1 MNLSSQY
8 IDLIQ
13 EELKKLDIPESPSNL
28 YAPISYFLNLKGKKI
43 RPILTLLS
51 AELFGENIEQAK
63 HAALAIEIFH
73 NFTLIHDDIM
83 DEAPLRRGKPTV
95 HEKWNTNIAILSGD
109 VLMIKAYEQL
119 ALCPPDVLP
128 DLITL
133 FNKTA
138 IEVCE
143 GQQMDMDFETRE
155 LVNQEEYIQMIKLK
169 TSVLLGCALEMGAIL
184 ANSSQRNKSEIYHF
198 GVNIGLAFQIQDD
211 LLDLYGYGE
220 KVGKQVGGD
229 ILANKNTLLRIM
241 AQSHADEEQLK
252 ELKRLKSEKDT
263 VLKINGTKSIFD
275 ELEVK
280 SKCHQ
285 VMQDYYQ
292 KALNHFNAIQPK
304 NKTSALL
311 DLTEAMMKRDF

>member
-211 LLDLYGYGE
+211 LLDLYGDGE

-229 ILANKNTLLRIM
+229 ILANKNTLLSIM

-263 VLKINGTKSIFD
+263 ILKINGTKSIFD

-292 KALNHFNAIQPK
+292 KALNHFNAIQSE
-304 NKTSALL
+304 NKTTALL
-311 DLTEAMMKRDF
+311 YLTQALMKRDF

>member
-1 MNLSSQY
+1 MNLSPQY
-8 IDLIQ
+8 IDLIE
-13 EELKKLDIPESPSNL
+13 EELRQLEIPESPANL
-28 YAPISYFLNLKGKKI
+28 YSPIGYFLNLKGKKI

-83 DEAPLRRGKPTV
+83 DEAPLRRGQQTV

-119 ALCPPDVLP
+119 ALCPPSVLP
-128 DLITL
+128 DLITI

-138 IEVCE
+138 VEVCE

-155 LVNQEEYIQMIKLK
+155 EVVQEEYIEMIKLK
-169 TSVLLGCALEMGAIL
+169 TSVLLGCALEMGGIL
-184 ANSSQRNKSEIYHF
+184 AQTSQKNKSEIYQF
-198 GVNIGLAFQIQDD
+198 GVNIGIAFQIQDD
-211 LLDLYGYGE
+211 LLDLYGDVE

-229 ILANKNTLLRIM
+229 ILANKNTLLSILAM
-241 AQSHADEEQLK
+241 SHANEDQSK

-263 VLKINGTKSIFD
+263 IRKIKVTKSIFD
-275 ELEVK
+275 ELGVE
-280 SKCHQ
+280 SMCHQ
-285 VMQDYYQ
+285 IMQDYYQ
-292 KALNHFNAIQPK
+292 KALNHFNAIQLE

-311 DLTEAMMKRDF
+311 DLTEALMKRDF

>member
-211 LLDLYGYGE
+211 LLDLYGDGE

-229 ILANKNTLLRIM
+229 ILANKNTLLSIM

-311 DLTEAMMKRDF
+311 DLTEALMKRDF

>member
-13 EELKKLDIPESPSNL
+13 EELRLLEIPESPVNL
-28 YAPISYFLNLKGKKI
+28 YSPIGYFLNLKGKKI

-51 AELFGENIEQAK
+51 TELFGKNIDQAK

-83 DEAPLRRGKPTV
+83 DEAPLRRGQQTV

-119 ALCPPDVLP
+119 ALCPSTVLP
-128 DLITL
+128 DLITI

-138 IEVCE
+138 VEVCE

-184 ANSSQRNKSEIYHF
+184 AHASQKNKSEIYQF
-198 GVNIGLAFQIQDD
+198 GVNIGIAFQIQDD
-211 LLDLYGYGE
+211 LLDLYGDGE

-229 ILANKNTLLRIM
+229 ILANKNTLLSIL
-241 AQSHADEEQLK
+241 AGIHANEEQAK
-252 ELKRLKSEKDT
+252 ELKRLKSEKNT
-263 VLKINGTKSIFD
+263 NLKINSTKSIFD

-285 VMQDYYQ
+285 IMQDYHQ
-292 KALNHFNAIQPK
+292 KALNHFNAIQTE
-304 NKTSALL
+304 NKTSSLL
-311 DLTEAMMKRDF
+311 DLTEALMQRDF

>member
-1 MNLSSQY
+1 
-8 IDLIQ
+8 
-13 EELKKLDIPESPSNL
+13 
-28 YAPISYFLNLKGKKI
+28 
-43 RPILTLLS
+43 
-51 AELFGENIEQAK
+51 
-63 HAALAIEIFH
+63 
-73 NFTLIHDDIM
+73 
-83 DEAPLRRGKPTV
+83 
-95 HEKWNTNIAILSGD
+95 
-109 VLMIKAYEQL
+109 
-119 ALCPPDVLP
+119 
-128 DLITL
+128 
-133 FNKTA
+133 
-138 IEVCE
+138 
-143 GQQMDMDFETRE
+143 
-155 LVNQEEYIQMIKLK
+155 MIKLK

-211 LLDLYGYGE
+211 LLDLYGDGE

-229 ILANKNTLLRIM
+229 ILANKNTLLSIM

>member
-211 LLDLYGYGE
+211 LLDLYGDGE

-229 ILANKNTLLRIM
+229 ILANKNTLLSIM

>member
-211 LLDLYGYGE
+211 LLDLYGDGE

-229 ILANKNTLLRIM
+229 ILANKNTLLSIM

-263 VLKINGTKSIFD
+263 ILKINGTKSIFD

-292 KALNHFNAIQPK
+292 KALNHFNAIQSE

-311 DLTEAMMKRDF
+311 YLTQALMKRDF

>member
-1 MNLSSQY
+1 MILSSQY

-13 EELKKLDIPESPSNL
+13 EELKQLHIPDSPDNL

-51 AELFGENIEQAK
+51 AELFNGNINHAK
-63 HAALAIEIFH
+63 HAALAVEIFH

-119 ALCPPDVLP
+119 ALCPPSALP
-128 DLITL
+128 GLISL
-133 FNKTA
+133 FNRTA

-143 GQQMDMDFETRE
+143 GQQMDMDFETRDQ
-155 LVNQEEYIQMIKLK
+155 VAHDEYIQMIKLK

-184 ANSSQRNKSEIYHF
+184 CNTSLKNRTEIYQF
-198 GVNIGLAFQIQDD
+198 GVNIGIAFQIQDD
-211 LLDLYGYGE
+211 ILDLYGTGE

-229 ILANKNTLLRIM
+229 ILANKNTLLSIF
-241 AQSHADEEQLK
+241 AETNANEVQLS
-252 ELKRLKSEKDT
+252 ELKKLKFEKNAA
-263 VLKINGTKSIFD
+263 LKINRTKSIFD

-280 SKCHQ
+280 SKCNQ

-292 KALNHFNAIQPK
+292 KALHHFDAIQTENK
-304 NKTSALL
+304 NTALL
-311 DLTEAMMKRDF
+311 DLTDALMKRDF

>member
-8 IDLIQ
+8 LDLIE
-13 EELKKLDIPESPSNL
+13 EELRQLDIPESPANL
-28 YAPISYFLNLKGKKI
+28 YSPIDYFLNLKGKKI

-83 DEAPLRRGKPTV
+83 DEAPLRRGQQTV

-119 ALCPPDVLP
+119 ALCPPSVLP
-128 DLITL
+128 DLITI

-138 IEVCE
+138 VEVCE
-143 GQQMDMDFETRE
+143 GQQMDMDFETRKE
-155 LVNQEEYIQMIKLK
+155 VVQEEYIEMIKLK

-184 ANSSQRNKSEIYHF
+184 AQTSQKNKSEIYQF
-198 GVNIGLAFQIQDD
+198 GVNIGIAFQIQDD
-211 LLDLYGYGE
+211 LLDLYGDVE

-229 ILANKNTLLRIM
+229 ILANKNTLLSILAM
-241 AQSHADEEQLK
+241 SHANEDQSK

-263 VLKINGTKSIFD
+263 IRKIKVTKSIFD
-275 ELEVK
+275 ELGVE
-280 SKCHQ
+280 SMCHQ
-285 VMQDYYQ
+285 IMQDYYQ
-292 KALNHFNAIQPK
+292 KALNHFNAIQTENK
-304 NKTSALL
+304 NTALL
-311 DLTEAMMKRDF
+311 NLTDALMKRDF

>member
-8 IDLIQ
+8 LDLIE
-13 EELKKLDIPESPSNL
+13 EELRQLDIPESPANL
-28 YAPISYFLNLKGKKI
+28 YSPIDYFLNLKGKKI

-83 DEAPLRRGKPTV
+83 DEAPLRRGQQTV

-119 ALCPPDVLP
+119 VLCPPAVLP
-128 DLITL
+128 DLISL

-138 IEVCE
+138 VEVCE
-143 GQQMDMDFETRE
+143 GQQMDMDFETRKE
-155 LVNQEEYIQMIKLK
+155 VVQEEYIEMIKLK

-184 ANSSQRNKSEIYHF
+184 AQTSQKNKSEIYQF
-198 GVNIGLAFQIQDD
+198 GVNIGIAFQIQDD
-211 LLDLYGYGE
+211 LLDLYGDVE

-229 ILANKNTLLRIM
+229 ILANKNTLLSILAM
-241 AQSHADEEQLK
+241 SHANEDQSK
-252 ELKRLKSEKDT
+252 ELKRLKSEKDNIR
-263 VLKINGTKSIFD
+263 KIKGTKSIFD
-275 ELEVK
+275 ELGVE
-280 SKCHQ
+280 SMCHQ
-285 VMQDYYQ
+285 IMQDYYQ
-292 KALNHFNAIQPK
+292 KALNHFNAIQLE
-304 NKTSALL
+304 NKTSTLL
-311 DLTEAMMKRDF
+311 NLTEALMKRDF

>member
-1 MNLSSQY
+1 MNLSSEY
-8 IDLIQ
+8 INFIQ
-13 EELKKLDIPESPSNL
+13 EELRQLDIPESPDNL
-28 YAPISYFLNLKGKKI
+28 YSPIGYFLSLKGKKI

-51 AELFGENIEQAK
+51 AELFGETIVNSK

-83 DEAPLRRGKPTV
+83 DEAPLRRGQQTV

-128 DLITL
+128 ELITL

-138 IEVCE
+138 VEVCE
-143 GQQMDMDFETRE
+143 GQQMDMDFETRDE
-155 LVNQEEYIQMIKLK
+155 VVQEEYIQMIKLK

-184 ANSSQRNKSEIYHF
+184 AHSSQKNRSEIYQF
-198 GVNIGLAFQIQDD
+198 GVNIGIAFQIQDD
-211 LLDLYGYGE
+211 LLDLYGDGA

-229 ILANKNTLLRIM
+229 ILANKNTLLSIL
-241 AQSHADEEQLK
+241 ALSHANDEQVK

-263 VLKINGTKSIFD
+263 VLKINSTKSIFN

-285 VMQDYYQ
+285 IMQYYYQ
-292 KALNHFNAIQPK
+292 KALSHFHAIQSE
-304 NKTSALL
+304 NKTQALL
-311 DLTEAMMKRDF
+311 DLTQALMKRDF

>member
-13 EELKKLDIPESPSNL
+13 EELRLLEIPESPVNL
-28 YAPISYFLNLKGKKI
+28 YSPIGYFLNLKGKKI

-51 AELFGENIEQAK
+51 TELFGKNIDQAK

-83 DEAPLRRGKPTV
+83 DEAPIRRGQPTV
-95 HEKWNTNIAILSGD
+95 HEKWNANIAILSGD

-119 ALCPPDVLP
+119 ALCPSTVLP
-128 DLITL
+128 DLITI

-138 IEVCE
+138 VEVCE

-155 LVNQEEYIQMIKLK
+155 LVKQEEYIQMIKLK

-184 ANSSQRNKSEIYHF
+184 AHASQKNKSEIYQF
-198 GVNIGLAFQIQDD
+198 GVNIGIAFQIQDD
-211 LLDLYGYGE
+211 ILDLYGTGE

-229 ILANKNTLLRIM
+229 ILANKNTLLSIL
-241 AQSHADEEQLK
+241 AGIHANEEQAK
-252 ELKRLKSEKDT
+252 ELKRLKSEKNT
-263 VLKINGTKSIFD
+263 NLKINSTKSIFD

-285 VMQDYYQ
+285 IMQDYHQ
-292 KALNHFNAIQPK
+292 KALNHFNAIQTE
-304 NKTSALL
+304 NKTSSLL
-311 DLTEAMMKRDF
+311 DLTEALMQRDF

>member
-1 MNLSSQY
+1 MNLSPQY
-8 IDLIQ
+8 IDLIE
-13 EELKKLDIPESPSNL
+13 EELRQLEIPESPANL
-28 YAPISYFLNLKGKKI
+28 YSPIGYFLNLKGKKI

-83 DEAPLRRGKPTV
+83 DEAPLRRGQQTV

-119 ALCPPDVLP
+119 ALCPPTVLP
-128 DLITL
+128 DLITI

-138 IEVCE
+138 VEVCE

-155 LVNQEEYIQMIKLK
+155 EVVQEEYIEMIKLK
-169 TSVLLGCALEMGAIL
+169 TSVLLGCALEMGGIL
-184 ANSSQRNKSEIYHF
+184 AQTSQKNKSEIYQF
-198 GVNIGLAFQIQDD
+198 GVNIGIAFQIQDD
-211 LLDLYGYGE
+211 LLDLYGDVE

-229 ILANKNTLLRIM
+229 ILANKNTLLSILAM
-241 AQSHADEEQLK
+241 SYANEDQSK

-263 VLKINGTKSIFD
+263 IRKIKVTKSIFD
-275 ELEVK
+275 ELGVE
-280 SKCHQ
+280 SMCHQ
-285 VMQDYYQ
+285 IMQDYYQ
-292 KALNHFNAIQPK
+292 KALNHFNAIQLE

-311 DLTEAMMKRDF
+311 DLTEALMKRDF

>member
-1 MNLSSQY
+1 MNLSPQY
-8 IDLIQ
+8 IDLIE
-13 EELKKLDIPESPSNL
+13 EELRQLEIPESPANL
-28 YAPISYFLNLKGKKI
+28 YSPIGYFLNLKGKKI

-83 DEAPLRRGKPTV
+83 DEAPLRRGQQTV

-119 ALCPPDVLP
+119 ALCPPTVLP
-128 DLITL
+128 DLITI

-138 IEVCE
+138 VEVCE

-155 LVNQEEYIQMIKLK
+155 EVVQEEYIEMIKLK

-184 ANSSQRNKSEIYHF
+184 AQTSQKNKSEIYQF
-198 GVNIGLAFQIQDD
+198 GVNIGIAFQIQDD
-211 LLDLYGYGE
+211 LLDLYGDVE
-220 KVGKQVGGD
+220 KIGKQVGGD
-229 ILANKNTLLRIM
+229 ILANKNTLLSILAM
-241 AQSHADEEQLK
+241 SHANEDQSK

-263 VLKINGTKSIFD
+263 IRKIKVTKSIFD
-275 ELEVK
+275 ELGVE
-280 SKCHQ
+280 SMCHQ
-285 VMQDYYQ
+285 IMQDYYQ
-292 KALNHFNAIQPK
+292 KALNHFNAIQLE

-311 DLTEAMMKRDF
+311 DLTEALMKRDF

>member
-1 MNLSSQY
+1 MNLSPQY
-8 IDLIQ
+8 IDLIE
-13 EELKKLDIPESPSNL
+13 EELRQLEIPESPANL
-28 YAPISYFLNLKGKKI
+28 YSPIGYFLNLKGKKI

-83 DEAPLRRGKPTV
+83 DEAPLRRGQQTV

-119 ALCPPDVLP
+119 ALCPPTVLP
-128 DLITL
+128 DLITI

-138 IEVCE
+138 VEVCE

-155 LVNQEEYIQMIKLK
+155 EVVQEEYIEMIKLK
-169 TSVLLGCALEMGAIL
+169 TSVLLGCALEMGGIL
-184 ANSSQRNKSEIYHF
+184 AQTSQKNKSEIYQF
-198 GVNIGLAFQIQDD
+198 GVNIGIAFQIQDD
-211 LLDLYGYGE
+211 LLDLYGDVE

-229 ILANKNTLLRIM
+229 ILANKNTLLSILAM
-241 AQSHADEEQLK
+241 SHANEDQSK

-263 VLKINGTKSIFD
+263 IRKIKVTKSIFD
-275 ELEVK
+275 ELGVE
-280 SKCHQ
+280 SMCHQ
-285 VMQDYYQ
+285 IMQDYYQ
-292 KALNHFNAIQPK
+292 KALNHFNAIQLE

-311 DLTEAMMKRDF
+311 DLTEALMKRDF

>member
-119 ALCPPDVLP
+119 ALCPPSVLP

-155 LVNQEEYIQMIKLK
+155 LVNQEE
-169 TSVLLGCALEMGAIL
+169 
-184 ANSSQRNKSEIYHF
+184 
-198 GVNIGLAFQIQDD
+198 
-211 LLDLYGYGE
+211 
-220 KVGKQVGGD
+220 
-229 ILANKNTLLRIM
+229 
-241 AQSHADEEQLK
+241 
-252 ELKRLKSEKDT
+252 
-263 VLKINGTKSIFD
+263 
-275 ELEVK
+275 
-280 SKCHQ
+280 
-285 VMQDYYQ
+285 
-292 KALNHFNAIQPK
+292 
-304 NKTSALL
+304 
-311 DLTEAMMKRDF
+311 

>member
-1 MNLSSQY
+1 MILSSQY

-13 EELKKLDIPESPSNL
+13 EELKQLHIPDSPDNL

-51 AELFGENIEQAK
+51 AELFNGKINHAK
-63 HAALAIEIFH
+63 HAALAVEIFH

-119 ALCPPDVLP
+119 ALCPPSALP
-128 DLITL
+128 GLISL
-133 FNKTA
+133 FNRTA

-143 GQQMDMDFETRE
+143 GQQMDMDFETRDQ
-155 LVNQEEYIQMIKLK
+155 VAHDEYIQMIKLK

-184 ANSSQRNKSEIYHF
+184 CNTSLKNRTEIYQF
-198 GVNIGLAFQIQDD
+198 GVNIGIAFQIQDD
-211 LLDLYGYGE
+211 ILDLYGTGE

-229 ILANKNTLLRIM
+229 ILANKNTLLSIF
-241 AQSHADEEQLK
+241 AETNANEVQLS
-252 ELKRLKSEKDT
+252 ELKKLKFEKNAA
-263 VLKINGTKSIFD
+263 LKINRTKSIFD

-280 SKCHQ
+280 SKCNQ

-292 KALNHFNAIQPK
+292 KALHHFDAIQTENK
-304 NKTSALL
+304 NTALL
-311 DLTEAMMKRDF
+311 DLTDALMKRDF